1 MDMKVLDKLINIVKP
16 YWERY
21 KSLDTDWRTDLIY
34 MVAFMLLLVFEPFT
48 TKWYI
53 TLAPT
58 VILII
63 LGTLYERKLRKNGK

>member
-1 MDMKVLDKLINIVKP
+1 MKILNKLINIVKP

-53 TLAPT
+53 TLATT

-63 LGTLYERKLRKNGK
+63 LGTLYERKLKKDGK

>member
-1 MDMKVLDKLINIVKP
+1 MKILDKLINIVKP

-34 MVAFMLLLVFEPFT
+34 MVAFIFPLVFEPFT

-58 VILII
+58 VILMI
-63 LGTLYERKLRKNGK
+63 LGTLYERKLRKNGR

>member
-1 MDMKVLDKLINIVKP
+1 MKILDKLVNIAKS

-58 VILII
+58 VILMI
-63 LGTLYERKLRKNGK
+63 LGTLYERKLKKDGK

>member
-1 MDMKVLDKLINIVKP
+1 MKILNKLIDIVKP

-63 LGTLYERKLRKNGK
+63 LGTLYERKLKKDGK